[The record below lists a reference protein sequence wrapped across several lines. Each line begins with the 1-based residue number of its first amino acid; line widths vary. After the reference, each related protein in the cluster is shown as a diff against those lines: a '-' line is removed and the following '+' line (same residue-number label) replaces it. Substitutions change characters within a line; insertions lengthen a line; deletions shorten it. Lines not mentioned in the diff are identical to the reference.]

1 MTSTP
6 PPSSPA
12 PSADP
17 STKEARPYEPLE
29 KEDDTDMRVPDS
41 PEADASF
48 DEYEDSDFDDPML
61 PKLLDIAEAGA
72 EADRHFQRL
81 KTSLS
86 DRSKALERAVA
97 LRSQARRPRNTA
109 TLTAALT
116 AAKNKVSSSQEGEAV
131 RRQLERMQMRYAEPE
146 DTNTERDIQQAEEEA
161 EEERAAAKQALFAFE
176 AAKAKVAKLELELA
190 RMQQPEETTVDDSAS
205 EDGREEWRGI
215 AEKMAS
221 VLDRTFL
228 KTGGYDPK
236 KPPVLK
242 RKGAWFCGELK
253 LWYVAPG
260 KDAERAECLK
270 TWPEHALSFRELQT
284 LLCKMFNWSDQ

>member
-1 MTSTP
+1 MSLPDPAAIFTG
-6 PPSSPA
+6 SPTKKAKRIA
-12 PSADP
+12 PQN
-17 STKEARPYEPLE
+17 
-29 KEDDTDMRVPDS
+29 DDSDMRVPDS
-41 PEADASF
+41 PEAEASS
-48 DEYEDSDFDDPML
+48 DEYEDLDFDNDPML
-61 PKLLDIAEAGA
+61 LKLLDIAEAGA
-72 EADRHFQRL
+72 EADHHLQLLR
-81 KTSLS
+81 TSLS
-86 DRSKALERAVA
+86 NRSKALERAVA
-97 LRSQARRPRNTA
+97 LRRQARRPRNTA

-116 AAKNKVSSSQEGEAV
+116 AAKNKLSSSQEGEAV

-146 DTNTERDIQQAEEEA
+146 DTDTERDVQQAEEEA

-190 RMQQPEETTVDDSAS
+190 RMQQPQPEETIVDDSAS
-205 EDGREEWRGI
+205 EDGREEWVVR

-242 RKGAWFCGELK
+242 GKGAWFCDELK

-260 KDAERAECLK
+260 KDTERAECLK
-270 TWPEHALSFRELQT
+270 KWPQHALSFRELQT
-284 LLCKMFNWSDQ
+284 LLCKIFNWSDQ